1 MIYGLLNILSELK
14 EGLGAVNELILVN
27 GSFLPLIL
35 FNLCIMESPAIKIL
49 VILIL
54 LSLFLAIFVGTWVLR
69 ILEIIKI
76 LILEKLFDFILEM
89 IYILKYKDQ
98 A

>member
-1 MIYGLLNILSELK
+1 MIYGLLSILSALK

-27 GSFLPLIL
+27 GSFLPLIF
-35 FNLCIMESPAIKIL
+35 FNFCIMESPVIKIL
-49 VILIL
+49 VRLIL
-54 LSLFLAIFVGTWVLR
+54 LSIFLAILVGIWMLR

>member
-1 MIYGLLNILSELK
+1 MIYGLLSILSELK

-54 LSLFLAIFVGTWVLR
+54 LSLFLAIFVCIW
-69 ILEIIKI
+69 ILMILQIIKI

-89 IYILKYKDQ
+89 IYILKYKD
-98 A
+98 

>member
-1 MIYGLLNILSELK
+1 MIYGLPSILSELK

-35 FNLCIMESPAIKIL
+35 FNLCIMENPAIKIL

-54 LSLFLAIFVGTWVLR
+54 LSLFLAIFVCIWILR

>member
-1 MIYGLLNILSELK
+1 MIYGLLSVLSELK

-27 GSFLPLIL
+27 GSFLPLT
-35 FNLCIMESPAIKIL
+35 FFFYHGRLCYQDSCQANSTF
-49 VILIL
+49 LIF
-54 LSLFLAIFVGTWVLR
+54 SHICLFLDPHDFRNTKTLT
-69 ILEIIKI
+69 LEI
-76 LILEKLFDFILEM
+76 LFDFILEM

>member
-1 MIYGLLNILSELK
+1 MIYGLLSILSALK

-27 GSFLPLIL
+27 GSFLPLIF
-35 FNLCIMESPAIKIL
+35 FNLCIMESPVIKIL
-49 VILIL
+49 VRLIL
-54 LSLFLAIFVGTWVLR
+54 LSLFLAIFVGIWMLR

-76 LILEKLFDFILEM
+76 LILKKLFDFILEM